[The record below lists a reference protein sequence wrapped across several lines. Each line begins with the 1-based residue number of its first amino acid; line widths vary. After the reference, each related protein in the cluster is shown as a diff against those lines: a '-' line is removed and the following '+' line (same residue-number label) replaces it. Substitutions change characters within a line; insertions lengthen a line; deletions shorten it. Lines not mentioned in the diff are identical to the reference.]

1 MKLTDHDPQIV
12 QALDRLEADLPAIV
26 DRHMID
32 GVLDA
37 AHFWP
42 DFAGATDNTVEGSL
56 ALFQTPALP
65 STLGTPRFPSGV
77 SGNSSRR
84 STPCT

>member
-1 MKLTDHDPQIV
+1 MTTTYHDPQIV

-32 GVLDA
+32 GALDE

-42 DFAGATDNTVEGSL
+42 DFAGVADDIVEHADDDAGYAHGRIDKML
-56 ALFQTPALP
+56 ARLVLAREDRCHPA
-65 STLGTPRFPSGV
+65 G
-77 SGNSSRR
+77 
-84 STPCT
+84 